1 MADDVANYGEL
12 PFLLIFVFFSI
23 VFAVISVVIV
33 LDRISYMRLL
43 VYSVIVWAVMVL
55 ELYALFAVNV
65 HRRASDQVCVNI
77 ERIQCIFKKQMH
89 IGARHPL
96 ISVVQAGQ

>member
-33 LDRISYMRLL
+33 LDRISYMRLM
-43 VYSVIVWAVMVL
+43 VYSVIVWAAMVL

-77 ERIQCIFKKQMH
+77 LT
-89 IGARHPL
+89 ARTD
-96 ISVVQAGQ
+96 STRF